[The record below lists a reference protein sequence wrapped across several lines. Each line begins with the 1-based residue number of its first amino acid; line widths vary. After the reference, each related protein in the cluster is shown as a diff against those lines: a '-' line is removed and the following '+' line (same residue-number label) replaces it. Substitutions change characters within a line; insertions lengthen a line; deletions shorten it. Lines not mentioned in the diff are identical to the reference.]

1 LKALKDPELVAEAQ
15 KGQWVIEPVSGEEP
29 QSLADQIMVQPPQV
43 VNQVKKILRVK

>member
-1 LKALKDPELVAEAQ
+1 MKALKDPELVAEAQ

-43 VNQVKKILRVK
+43 VNQVKRILRVK